1 MILCD
6 TVHSEGDFGVCLAFQ
21 AQVWFIEID
30 FHPKRHDSLSNSEI
44 EEKLHF

>member
-6 TVHSEGDFGVCLAFQ
+6 TVIVKVIGMCLAIQ
-21 AQVWFIEID
+21 AQVCFFEID

-44 EEKLHF
+44 KEKLHF